1 MRFFHDSR
9 FASGASVIGPAHIK
23 RNIPNQDSFLVKR
36 SRKYTLLVVS
46 DGMGS
51 KPFADVG
58 SAAACRAVL
67 KGVQGMVAGKE
78 GVTSL
83 DALLANIIA
92 CWKEMVQPYDPAEC
106 SATCLFVFATKRK
119 ILTARLGD
127 GMVCLLG
134 KSTVK
139 DALSSDVKDD
149 TFSNATQA
157 LSDSRAASEFEVKV
171 YDRADF
177 CGVVMSSD
185 GISSDMKSGAEIPF
199 ARDLYKEIEK
209 KFFWNR
215 RGFLRNMMEK
225 WPVPHHT
232 DDKTII
238 VAGL

>member
-1 MRFFHDSR
+1 MGLFHDSR
-9 FASGASVIGPAHIK
+9 FVSGASVIGPTHVK
-23 RNIPNQDSFLVKR
+23 KNIPNQDSFLVKR
-36 SRKYTLLVVS
+36 GRKYTLMVVS

-58 SAAACRAVL
+58 SSAACRAVL
-67 KGVQGMVAGKE
+67 KGVQSMVAGKD
-78 GVTSL
+78 GATSL
-83 DALLANIIA
+83 DALLANILA
-92 CWKEMVQPYDPAEC
+92 SWKQMVKPYEPADC
-106 SATCLFVFATKRK
+106 SATCLFVFTTKRK

-127 GMVCLLG
+127 GMICLLG
-134 KSTVK
+134 KTAEK
-139 DALSSDVKDD
+139 DAVSSDNKDD
-149 TFSNATQA
+149 TFSNATQS

-185 GISSDMKSGAEIPF
+185 GISSDMKNGAEIPF

-215 RGFLRNMMEK
+215 CRFLQNMMEK

>member
-1 MRFFHDSR
+1 MRLFHDSR
-9 FASGASVIGPAHIK
+9 FVSGASVIGPAHIK

-36 SRKYTLLVVS
+36 GRKYTLLVVS

-51 KPFADVG
+51 KPFADIG
-58 SAAACRAVL
+58 SSAACRAVL
-67 KGVQGMVAGKE
+67 KGVQSMVAGKN
-78 GVTSL
+78 GCTSL
-83 DALLANIIA
+83 DALLANILTG
-92 CWKEMVQPYDPAEC
+92 WKEMVKPHEPAEC

-134 KSTVK
+134 KSAEK
-139 DALSSDVKDD
+139 DLFSGDDKDD
-149 TFSNATQA
+149 TFSNATQS
-157 LSDSRAASEFEVKV
+157 LSDSRAASEFVVKV

-185 GISSDMKSGAEIPF
+185 GISSDMKSGQEIPF
-199 ARDLYKEIEK
+199 ARGLFKEVEK

-215 RGFLRNMMEK
+215 RRFLRKMMEQ

>member
-1 MRFFHDSR
+1 MRLFHDSR
-9 FASGASVIGPAHIK
+9 FVSGASVIGPAHIK
-23 RNIPNQDSFLVKR
+23 KNLPNQDSFLVKR
-36 SRKYTLLVVS
+36 GRKYTLMVVS

-58 SAAACRAVL
+58 SSAACRAVL
-67 KGVQGMVAGKE
+67 KGVQNIVAGKD
-78 GVTSL
+78 GATSL
-83 DALLANIIA
+83 DALLANILA
-92 CWKEMVQPYDPAEC
+92 GWKEMVKPHEPAEC
-106 SATCLFVFATKRK
+106 SATCLFVFATNRK

-134 KSTVK
+134 KSAEK
-139 DALSSDVKDD
+139 DSFSGDDKDD
-149 TFSNATQA
+149 TFSNATQS
-157 LSDSRAASEFEVKV
+157 LSDSRAASEFVVKI

-185 GISSDMKSGAEIPF
+185 GISSDMKSGQEIPF
-199 ARDLYKEIEK
+199 ARDLFKEIEK

-215 RGFLRNMMEK
+215 RKFLQKMMEQ

>member
-1 MRFFHDSR
+1 MRLFHDSR
-9 FASGASVIGPAHIK
+9 FVSGASVIGPAHIK
-23 RNIPNQDSFLVKR
+23 RNLPNQDSFLVKR
-36 SRKYTLLVVS
+36 GRKYTLMVVS

-58 SAAACRAVL
+58 SSAACRAVL
-67 KGVQGMVAGKE
+67 KGVQNIVAGKD
-78 GVTSL
+78 GATSL
-83 DALLANIIA
+83 DALLANILA
-92 CWKEMVQPYDPAEC
+92 GWKEMVKPHEPAEC
-106 SATCLFVFATKRK
+106 SATCLFVFATNRK

-134 KSTVK
+134 KSAEK
-139 DALSSDVKDD
+139 DSFSGDDEDD
-149 TFSNATQA
+149 TFSNATQS
-157 LSDSRAASEFEVKV
+157 LSDSRAASEFVVKI

-185 GISSDMKSGAEIPF
+185 GISSDMKSGQEIPF
-199 ARDLYKEIEK
+199 ARDLFKEIEK

-215 RGFLRNMMEK
+215 RKFLQKMMEQ

>member
-1 MRFFHDSR
+1 MRLFHDSR

-78 GVTSL
+78 GATSL
-83 DALLANIIA
+83 NALLANILA
-92 CWKEMVQPYDPAEC
+92 GWKEMVKPHDPAEC
-106 SATCLFVFATKRK
+106 SATCLFV
-119 ILTARLGD
+119 TARLGD

-139 DALSSDVKDD
+139 EALSSDVKDD
-149 TFSNATQA
+149 TFSNATQS
-157 LSDSRAASEFEVKV
+157 LSDSRAASEFEVKI

-199 ARDLYKEIEK
+199 ARDLYKEIER

-215 RGFLRNMMEK
+215 RRFLRNMMEK

>member
-1 MRFFHDSR
+1 MSLFHDSR
-9 FASGASVIGPAHIK
+9 FVSGASVIGPAHIK

-36 SRKYTLLVVS
+36 GRKYTLLVVS

-58 SAAACRAVL
+58 SSAACRAVL
-67 KGVQGMVAGKE
+67 KAIREMVAGKN
-78 GVTSL
+78 GTTSL
-83 DALLANIIA
+83 DALLANILA
-92 CWKEMVQPYDPAEC
+92 GWKEMVKPHAPAEC

-119 ILTARLGD
+119 ILVARLGD

-134 KSTVK
+134 KTPGK
-139 DALSSDVKDD
+139 DALSSDGKDE
-149 TFSNATQA
+149 TFSNATQS
-157 LSDSRAASEFEVKV
+157 LSDTRAASEFEVKI

-177 CGVVMSSD
+177 RGVVMSSD

-199 ARDLYKEIEK
+199 ARDLFGEIAGMV
-209 KFFWNR
+209 FWKR
-215 RGFLRNMMEK
+215 RAFLLNMMEK

-238 VAGL
+238 VGGL